1 MRAGFEQAK
10 IKIEKEHEFA
20 SLKDSIE
27 RVLGASL
34 IEKFFSKLSGKGVRV
49 REFEKVLEKKLID
62 QVDSRLRKSGQSAKA
77 LYEALTVTDQGQMRE
92 FYLTRIEQVDPELRQ
107 KYQKLYRYY

>member
-1 MRAGFEQAK
+1 MQAGFEQAK
-10 IKIEKEHEFA
+10 IKIEKEQEFTT
-20 SLKDSIE
+20 LKDSIE
-27 RVLGASL
+27 RALSPAL
-34 IEKFFSKLSGKGVRV
+34 IEKFLSKLSGKGLRI

-62 QVDSRLRKSGQSAKA
+62 QVDSQLGKSGQSAKA

-92 FYLTRIEQVDPELRQ
+92 FYLTRIEQVDSELRR